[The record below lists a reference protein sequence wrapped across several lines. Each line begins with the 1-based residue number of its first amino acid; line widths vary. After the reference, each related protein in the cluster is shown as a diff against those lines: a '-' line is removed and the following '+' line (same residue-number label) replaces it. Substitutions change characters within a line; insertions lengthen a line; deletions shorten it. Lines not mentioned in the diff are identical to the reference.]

1 MRLYHGGKYGV
12 LLKLSRFSHVLAYCL
27 LVLVACIIIL
37 IIHILFHQNVNP
49 SSLFYPVPCMFE
61 FCFLLFRLIFPPFS
75 WLNQVHCDATIA
87 FPFLVAETFAKKVIK
102 TTA

>member
-49 SSLFYPVPCMFE
+49 SSLCILYLVCLNSVFFYSDLFS
-61 FCFLLFRLIFPPFS
+61 LLF
-75 WLNQVHCDATIA
+75 VG
-87 FPFLVAETFAKKVIK
+87 
-102 TTA
+102 